1 LKLSVF
7 YDHAVQAARQSGQP
21 IEKVLAAFKRAGIDA
36 VEMDYETA
44 RGQILSIGGLLG
56 EAGLEISGFYYNHNF
71 NWNPSIESSKEMV
84 DLASTLDVH
93 RILMVPGFLDEEDV
107 PALNGVHNDYQ
118 KTAAYMDGDSEIQNM
133 KQALTDLSAY
143 ARKRGVILSLE
154 DYDLITSPYSQIN
167 ELLWF
172 IGKVPG
178 LGITF
183 DTGNFAF
190 SKEDSLLAFEALKD
204 HIVHVHLKDRA
215 HLVGGSPA
223 DNRTFLAPAPVGDG
237 YLPVGLLIRRLKQIG
252 YDGYLVIEHF
262 DLKDELDSVLRSA
275 AYVKNVLSFT

>member
-1 LKLSVF
+1 MKLSVF
-7 YDHAVQAARQSGQP
+7 YDHAQEAARQSGLP
-21 IEKVLAAFKRAGIDA
+21 LEEVLAAFKKAGIDA

-44 RGQILSIGGLLG
+44 RSQFLSVGGLLG
-56 EAGLEISGFYYNHNF
+56 QAGLEISGFYYNHNF
-71 NWNPSIESSKEMV
+71 NWNPSIESSKEMI
-84 DLASTLDVH
+84 DLASMLDVH
-93 RILMVPGFLDEEDV
+93 RVLMVPGFLDEEEA
-107 PALNGVHNDYQ
+107 PALSGVHNDYG
-118 KTAAYMDGDSEIQNM
+118 KTAAYMDSDSEIQNM

-143 ARKRGVILSLE
+143 AKQRDVVLSLE
-154 DYDLITSPYSQIN
+154 DYDKATAPYSQIN
-167 ELLWF
+167 QLLWF
-172 IGKVPG
+172 TRHVPG

-215 HLVGGSPA
+215 HRAGADPA
-223 DNRTFLAPAPVGDG
+223 DNQTFLAPAPVGSG
-237 YLPVGLLIRRLKQIG
+237 YLPLGLLIRRLKQSG

-262 DLKDELDSVLRSA
+262 DLEDQLENVLTSA